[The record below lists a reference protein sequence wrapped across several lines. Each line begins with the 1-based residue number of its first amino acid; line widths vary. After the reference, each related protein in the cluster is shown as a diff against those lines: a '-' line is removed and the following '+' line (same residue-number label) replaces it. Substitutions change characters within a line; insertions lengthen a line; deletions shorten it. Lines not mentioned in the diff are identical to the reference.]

1 MPMIVTAL
9 ILLTSSISATGHPCK
24 NKETLKRLAANSE
37 IIVLAEIISDK
48 YTGDGIY
55 SGFIGVT
62 YQYIT
67 YQIKSTLKGNLNIDT
82 IQVAFVL
89 YRGSLLIDKVK
100 PQVLP
105 NLFQKGKTQLLFINV
120 GQRFMKGEQGNYYW
134 ENIFVAGDENCAAIV
149 PDSKQLEIVRN
160 AISKKSIDFKRQ

>member
-9 ILLTSSISATGHPCK
+9 FLLLSSISATCHPCK
-24 NKETLKRLAANSE
+24 NKVTLERLAANSE

-48 YTGDGIY
+48 YTGDGMY
-55 SGFIGVT
+55 SGTIGIT

-82 IQVAFVL
+82 IQVAFIL
-89 YRGSLLIDKVK
+89 FRGSPLIDKEE

-120 GQRFMKGEQGNYYW
+120 GQGLMKGEQGNYYW
-134 ENIFVAGDENCAAIV
+134 KNILVAGDENCAAVVVLLSSQI
-149 PDSKQLEIVRN
+149 PGN
-160 AISKKSIDFKRQ
+160 